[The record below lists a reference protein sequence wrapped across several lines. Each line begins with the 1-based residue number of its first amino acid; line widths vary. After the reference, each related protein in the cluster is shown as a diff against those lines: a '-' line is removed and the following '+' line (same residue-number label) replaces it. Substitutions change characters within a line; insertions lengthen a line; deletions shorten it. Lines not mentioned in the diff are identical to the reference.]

1 MRSISCSPSLSNK
14 HSSTFVAFAENSAKL
29 TPSPFQVAPS
39 GNGSPSRRR
48 DLRVTGVFGKSVR
61 AFMPAIPSCGW
72 DRQTGA
78 SRLRSYLPL
87 RKVGSHA
94 ERPAS
99 LYLNAK
105 LGAGWS
111 DSVGHL

>member
-48 DLRVTGVFGKSVR
+48 DLRVTGVFGKSVG
-61 AFMPAIPSCGW
+61 AFMPAIPSLRLGPANR
-72 DRQTGA
+72 RQPSTFLLTA
-78 SRLRSYLPL
+78 
-87 RKVGSHA
+87 A
-94 ERPAS
+94 E
-99 LYLNAK
+99 K
-105 LGAGWS
+105 
-111 DSVGHL
+111 